1 MGEPGLR
8 GGGCG
13 SPGSQGVKAVGGGS
27 LWQEDT
33 PVRRAAGGAQV
44 RNLRCQP
51 AEKEG
56 GRVEARAGLR
66 LQAVESW
73 A

>member
-1 MGEPGLR
+1 M
-8 GGGCG
+8 
-13 SPGSQGVKAVGGGS
+13 VGGS
-27 LWQEDT
+27 LWKEDT
-33 PVRRAAGGAQV
+33 PVRRGGGRGPGEESA
-44 RNLRCQP
+44 LP